1 MHTCWM
7 TDAASRIARAHVD
20 PTDISLADDWAVVSG
35 VPCQHIAMPY
45 PWATTARVLA
55 VPRPPAAGAVA
66 EVSAWLA
73 ARSPLWS
80 LLVRLADETA
90 FAGFQRWELMPVL
103 GLVGRPRSRPG
114 PPVEVGPARSP
125 EEFLVA
131 YGAEHAPQVTGAH
144 LAAHHMHHLVARID
158 GEPVGCARVRQLG
171 DTAYVGAVTV
181 LPAWQGQGIGSAL
194 TLTASDVGATYTDLV
209 WLHCSEASRTLYEQL
224 GYRYIDD
231 HALLVPLDQ
240 QHT

>member
-1 MHTCWM
+1 MS
-7 TDAASRIARAHVD
+7 DAASRIARAHLD
-20 PTDISLADDWAVVSG
+20 PIDVCLADDWAVVAG
-35 VPCQHIAMPY
+35 VPCQHIAMPF

-55 VPRPPAAGAVA
+55 VPKPPTAGAMA

-73 ARSPLWS
+73 ARSSRWS

-90 FAGFQRWELMPVL
+90 FAGFQRWDVMPVL
-103 GLVGRPRSRPG
+103 GLVDRPRSRPG
-114 PPVEVGPARSP
+114 PPVEVGLARNP

-131 YGAEHAPQVTGAH
+131 YGAEHAPQVTEAH
-144 LAAHHMHHLVARID
+144 LAADHMRHLVARID

-194 TLTASDVGATYTDLV
+194 TLAASEVGTTYADLV
-209 WLHCSEASRTLYEQL
+209 WLHCSQASRALYEQL
-224 GYRYIDD
+224 GYGHIDD
-231 HALLVPLDQ
+231 HALLVPVDQ
-240 QHT
+240 

>member
-1 MHTCWM
+1 MR
-7 TDAASRIARAHVD
+7 DAALRVARAHAD
-20 PTDISLADDWAVVSG
+20 PTDISLANEWAVVAD
-35 VPCQHIAMPY
+35 VPCQHIAMPH

-55 VPRPPAAGAVA
+55 VPTPPTAGAVA

-73 ARSPLWS
+73 DRSPVWS
-80 LLVRLADETA
+80 LLVRLADEAA
-90 FAGFQRWELMPVL
+90 FTGFQQWELMPVL
-103 GLVGRPRSRPG
+103 RLVGRPRSRPG
-114 PPVEVGPARSP
+114 PPVEVGPAHNP

-131 YGAEHAPQVTGAH
+131 YGAEHAPQVTEAH

-158 GEPVGCARVRQLG
+158 GEPVGCARVRLLG

-181 LPAWQGQGIGSAL
+181 RPAWQRRGIGSAL

-209 WLHCSEASRTLYEQL
+209 WLHCSEASRALYEQL
-224 GYRYIDD
+224 GYRHIDD
-231 HALLVPLDQ
+231 HALLVPLNQ